1 MKIAVVGS
9 GISGLSA
16 AYYLSKKHH
25 VDLFEK
31 EDHFGGHSHTIDLM
45 FGEKKV
51 SVDIGFIVFN
61 FQTYPNLIKF
71 FEENKIDIEKSNMSF
86 SVSVDNSNFE
96 YEVVDNI
103 DTEFLKSKIKDCDG
117 ISIRTAKLSG
127 DVIEAA
133 NNLKIISRHG
143 VGYDNIDLEV
153 SKKKDI
159 TLAITATA
167 NAVAVA
173 EHVMF
178 MILNIS
184 KRGSMYDD
192 TVKSGKFN
200 ERNKLPKTVELWNK
214 NILIAGFGRIGQ
226 ALIKRCLG
234 FEMNVFVFDPFVPK
248 EFIEKRGGTK
258 VDNLSEASK
267 DMDAMSLHIP
277 LNDETKN
284 IINYELLKSMKK
296 NCIIINAARGGIV
309 NEVDL
314 DRALNENLI
323 FGAGLDVFETEPP
336 AENNP
341 LLKNKKVFL
350 SPHTAA
356 FTEECMTR
364 MGKETIQNIIDFF
377 DRKLQKSKIVNL

>member
-1 MKIAVVGS
+1 MKKILIIQPIHQEGIKLLQSNSEYEFEVV
-9 GISGLSA
+9 
-16 AYYLSKKHH
+16 
-25 VDLFEK
+25 
-31 EDHFGGHSHTIDLM
+31 
-45 FGEKKV
+45 
-51 SVDIGFIVFN
+51 
-61 FQTYPNLIKF
+61 
-71 FEENKIDIEKSNMSF
+71 ENIEKN
-86 SVSVDNSNFE
+86 
-96 YEVVDNI
+96 
-103 DTEFLKSKIKDCDG
+103 FLKNKIKDCDG
-117 ISIRTAKLSG
+117 VSIRTAKLSRE
-127 DVIEAA
+127 VIEAA
-133 NNLKIISRHG
+133 NNLRIISRHG
-143 VGYDNIDLEV
+143 VGYDNIDLKV
-153 SKKKDI
+153 SKKKNI
-159 TLAITATA
+159 TLAITSTA

-234 FEMNVFVFDPFVPK
+234 FEMNVFVFDPFVSK

-258 VDNLSEASK
+258 VDNLSETSK
-267 DMDAMSLHIP
+267 DMDAISLHIP
-277 LNDETKN
+277 LNDKTKN
-284 IINYELLKSMKK
+284 IINYELLKYMKK

-314 DRALNENLI
+314 DRALNENLV

-336 AENNP
+336 TENNP
-341 LLKNKKVFL
+341 LLKNNKVFL

-356 FTEECMTR
+356 FTEECMIR
-364 MGKETIQNIIDFF
+364 MGKETIQNIFDFF
-377 DRKLQKSKIVNL
+377 DGSLEDSKKVKL

>member
-1 MKIAVVGS
+1 MKKILVIQPIHEE
-9 GISGLSA
+9 GI
-16 AYYLSKKHH
+16 
-25 VDLFEK
+25 
-31 EDHFGGHSHTIDLM
+31 
-45 FGEKKV
+45 
-51 SVDIGFIVFN
+51 
-61 FQTYPNLIKF
+61 NLLK
-71 FEENKIDIEKSNMSF
+71 N
-86 SVSVDNSNFE
+86 NSNFE
-96 YEVVDNI
+96 YEVVDNV

-234 FEMNVFVFDPFVPK
+234 FEMNVFVFDPFVSK

-258 VDNLSEASK
+258 VDNLSETSK

-336 AENNP
+336 AEKNP

-364 MGKETIQNIIDFF
+364 MGKETIQNIFDFF
-377 DRKLQKSKIVNL
+377 DGNLDNSKKVKL

>member
-1 MKIAVVGS
+1 MKKILVIQPIHEE
-9 GISGLSA
+9 GI
-16 AYYLSKKHH
+16 
-25 VDLFEK
+25 
-31 EDHFGGHSHTIDLM
+31 
-45 FGEKKV
+45 
-51 SVDIGFIVFN
+51 
-61 FQTYPNLIKF
+61 NLLK
-71 FEENKIDIEKSNMSF
+71 N
-86 SVSVDNSNFE
+86 NSNFE
-96 YEVVDNI
+96 YEVVDNV

-127 DVIEAA
+127 DVIEVA

-234 FEMNVFVFDPFVPK
+234 FEMNVFVFDPFVSK

-258 VDNLSEASK
+258 VDNLSETSK

-364 MGKETIQNIIDFF
+364 MGKETIQNIFDFF
-377 DRKLQKSKIVNL
+377 DGSLENSKKVKL

>member
-1 MKIAVVGS
+1 MKKILVIQPIHEE
-9 GISGLSA
+9 GI
-16 AYYLSKKHH
+16 
-25 VDLFEK
+25 
-31 EDHFGGHSHTIDLM
+31 
-45 FGEKKV
+45 
-51 SVDIGFIVFN
+51 
-61 FQTYPNLIKF
+61 NLLK
-71 FEENKIDIEKSNMSF
+71 N
-86 SVSVDNSNFE
+86 NSNFE
-96 YEVVDNI
+96 YEVVDNV

-127 DVIEAA
+127 EVIEAA

-184 KRGSMYDD
+184 KRGGMYDE
-192 TVKSGKFN
+192 TVKGGKFN

-234 FEMNVFVFDPFVPK
+234 FEMNVFVFDPFVSK

-258 VDNLSEASK
+258 VDNLSETSK

-364 MGKETIQNIIDFF
+364 MGKETIQNIFDFF
-377 DRKLQKSKIVNL
+377 DGSLENSKKVKL

>member
-1 MKIAVVGS
+1 MKKILIIQSIHQEGIKLLQSNS
-9 GISGLSA
+9 G
-16 AYYLSKKHH
+16 YE
-25 VDLFEK
+25 F
-31 EDHFGGHSHTIDLM
+31 
-45 FGEKKV
+45 
-51 SVDIGFIVFN
+51 
-61 FQTYPNLIKF
+61 
-71 FEENKIDIEKSNMSF
+71 
-86 SVSVDNSNFE
+86 
-96 YEVVDNI
+96 EVVENI
-103 DTEFLKSKIKDCDG
+103 EINFLKNKIKDCDG
-117 ISIRTAKLSG
+117 VSIRTAKLSG
-127 DVIEAA
+127 EVIEAA

-143 VGYDNIDLEV
+143 VGYDNIDLQV
-153 SKKKDI
+153 SKKKNI
-159 TLAITATA
+159 TLAITSTA

-178 MILNIS
+178 MILNVS

-234 FEMNVFVFDPFVPK
+234 FEMNVFVFDPFVSK

-258 VDNLSEASK
+258 VDNLSETSK
-267 DMDAMSLHIP
+267 DMDVMSLHIP

-364 MGKETIQNIIDFF
+364 MGKETIQNIFDFF
-377 DRKLQKSKIVNL
+377 DGNLENSKKVKL

>member
-1 MKIAVVGS
+1 MKKILVIQPIHEE
-9 GISGLSA
+9 GI
-16 AYYLSKKHH
+16 
-25 VDLFEK
+25 
-31 EDHFGGHSHTIDLM
+31 
-45 FGEKKV
+45 
-51 SVDIGFIVFN
+51 
-61 FQTYPNLIKF
+61 NLLK
-71 FEENKIDIEKSNMSF
+71 
-86 SVSVDNSNFE
+86 DNSNFK

-234 FEMNVFVFDPFVPK
+234 FEMNVFVFDPFVSK

-258 VDNLSEASK
+258 VDNLSETSK

-364 MGKETIQNIIDFF
+364 MGKETIQNIFDFF
-377 DRKLQKSKIVNL
+377 DGSLENSKKVKL

>member
-1 MKIAVVGS
+1 MKKILVIQS
-9 GISGLSA
+9 IHEEGI
-16 AYYLSKKHH
+16 
-25 VDLFEK
+25 
-31 EDHFGGHSHTIDLM
+31 
-45 FGEKKV
+45 
-51 SVDIGFIVFN
+51 
-61 FQTYPNLIKF
+61 NLLK
-71 FEENKIDIEKSNMSF
+71 N
-86 SVSVDNSNFE
+86 NSNFE
-96 YEVVDNI
+96 YEVVDNV

-127 DVIEAA
+127 EVIEVA

-153 SKKKDI
+153 SKKKNI

-192 TVKSGKFN
+192 TVKNGKFN

-234 FEMNVFVFDPFVPK
+234 FEMNVFVFDPFVSK

-258 VDNLSEASK
+258 VDNLSETSK

-284 IINYELLKSMKK
+284 IINYKLLKSMKK

-364 MGKETIQNIIDFF
+364 MGKETIQNIFDFF
-377 DRKLQKSKIVNL
+377 DGSLENSKKVKL

>member
-1 MKIAVVGS
+1 MKKILVIQPIHEE
-9 GISGLSA
+9 GI
-16 AYYLSKKHH
+16 
-25 VDLFEK
+25 
-31 EDHFGGHSHTIDLM
+31 
-45 FGEKKV
+45 
-51 SVDIGFIVFN
+51 
-61 FQTYPNLIKF
+61 NLLK
-71 FEENKIDIEKSNMSF
+71 
-86 SVSVDNSNFE
+86 DNSNFE
-96 YEVVDNI
+96 YEVVDNV

-153 SKKKDI
+153 SKKKNI

-234 FEMNVFVFDPFVPK
+234 FEMNVFVFDPFVSK

-258 VDNLSEASK
+258 VDNLSETSK

-364 MGKETIQNIIDFF
+364 MGKETIQNIFDFF
-377 DRKLQKSKIVNL
+377 DGSLENSKKVKL